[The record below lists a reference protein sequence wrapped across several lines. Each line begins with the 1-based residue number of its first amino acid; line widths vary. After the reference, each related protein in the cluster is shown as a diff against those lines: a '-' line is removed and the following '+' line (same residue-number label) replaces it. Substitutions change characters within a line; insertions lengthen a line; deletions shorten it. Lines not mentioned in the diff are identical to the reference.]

1 MIVLFSK
8 MLLLG
13 LLVFGGASWVDAS
26 VARIILKDGTIEE
39 TDRVWAS
46 EQYIHFILKGTQSVE
61 IRYAK
66 SIVERI
72 EYLDDRRPDPTP
84 SPEPDLL
91 KGDPTPGKLPA
102 DEDHGSGTEGST
114 LQDRAPQV
122 DRRIIEA
129 NRNVSFYDP
138 HRPERYWAGRQSRHT
153 TLDAALEALAGFYE
167 HSIDWVVAHM
177 GEENDLGR
185 IHANLIAALDGRSKE
200 DDQTTERVNTAKI
213 LEQESIAVPS
223 VEAGAPSGSGIQFYD
238 PRRPKK
244 FWTSPSTHH
253 HTLQEAV
260 VALAEFYGVK
270 PSWIEAR
277 LGHSN
282 DLSQIHRN
290 IQASLQSESRD

>member
-8 MLLLG
+8 ILLLG
-13 LLVFGGASWVDAS
+13 LLVFGGAGWVDAS

-72 EYLDDRRPDPTP
+72 EYLDDSRSDPTP
-84 SPEPDLL
+84 LLETDILKKEPPP
-91 KGDPTPGKLPA
+91 GDIPA
-102 DEDHGSGTEGST
+102 DEEDLAQKGVSAP
-114 LQDRAPQV
+114 QDNVPQV
-122 DRRIIEA
+122 DRRIVEA
-129 NRNVSFYDP
+129 NRNISFYDP
-138 HRPERYWAGRQSRHT
+138 QRPERYWAGRQSRHT
-153 TLDAALEALAGFYE
+153 DLDAALEALAGFYE
-167 HSIDWVVAHM
+167 RPIDWVIAHM

-185 IHANLIAALDGRSKE
+185 IHANLIDALDSRRQE
-200 DDQTTERVNTAKI
+200 DGQATERVNTGRT
-213 LEQESIAVPS
+213 LEQEPIVVPS
-223 VEAGAPSGSGIQFYD
+223 VETSAPSGGGIQFYD

-253 HTLQEAV
+253 DTLQEAV
-260 VALAEFYGVK
+260 AALAEVYGVK

-290 IQASLQSESRD
+290 IQAGLQSESRD